1 MLCVRYLIFVRG
13 TSNFF
18 SVQLLNVFQFVY
30 FPVVLSW
37 RIAATVYVFATVI
50 DALHFNFACSSKI
63 VRALELHFYTS
74 SFECYSV
81 HVLPNRNVHIVDN
94 ICIVLNFWK
103 QASVQEKW
111 VSQFIHMQ
119 TLVTKRIANP
129 ISWGWATYV

>member
-94 ICIVLNFWK
+94 ICIVLNF
-103 QASVQEKW
+103 
-111 VSQFIHMQ
+111 
-119 TLVTKRIANP
+119 
-129 ISWGWATYV
+129 